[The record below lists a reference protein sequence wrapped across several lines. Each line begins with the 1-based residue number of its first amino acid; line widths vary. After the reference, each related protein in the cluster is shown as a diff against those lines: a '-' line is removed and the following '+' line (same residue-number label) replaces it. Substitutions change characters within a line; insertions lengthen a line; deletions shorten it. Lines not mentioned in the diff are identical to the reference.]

1 MFVKKN
7 SSFFQNLVW
16 AIILIF
22 ALLVIVQVALGFITR
37 HGQEIVV
44 PDFYSLSQEDARKM
58 ASKSRLRF
66 EVTDSVYV
74 DNLERGAVFS
84 QNPLPGE
91 KVKKGRRIL
100 ITINAV
106 QEKTISM
113 PALVGLS
120 LRGARTE
127 IYSRGFK
134 LGSLEYVSDMATNY
148 VLEQRVGRRMVDP
161 GDLLPLGT
169 IINLVVGVNPEE
181 NYTFIPQLTGYDLE
195 MASSELVDNSLNLY
209 DIKYDKSVV
218 DESDKH
224 SALVYSQSPAASSS
238 GSFPRGTRVTL
249 YMTVDSVKCARAL
262 AIKNAPAHPSDSTS
276 VN

>member
-1 MFVKKN
+1 
-7 SSFFQNLVW
+7 
-16 AIILIF
+16 LIF
-22 ALLVIVQVALGFITR
+22 ALLIFVQVALGLITR
-37 HGQEIVV
+37 HGQEITV
-44 PDFYSLSQEDARKM
+44 PDFYSLSQDEARKV
-58 ASKSRLRF
+58 ASRSHLRL

-74 DNLERGAVFS
+74 DNLDRGAIFS
-84 QNPLPGE
+84 QNPAAGE
-91 KVKKGRRIL
+91 KVKKQRRIL
-100 ITINAV
+100 LTINSE
-106 QEKTISM
+106 QEKTIPM

-127 IYSRGFK
+127 LYSRGFK

-148 VLEQRVGRRMVDP
+148 VLEQRVGKRLVEA

-181 NYTFIPQLTGYDLE
+181 NYTFIPLLTGFNLDE
-195 MASSELVDNSLNLY
+195 ASIELVDNSLNLSSV
-209 DIKYDKSVV
+209 KYDKSVV

-262 AIKNAPAHPSDSTS
+262 EIKNTPPQPSDSTS